1 MTSDPPKAEAAH
13 RWRPIE
19 DLPEDWEHLGDG
31 DVRHLAEFWN
41 ENRQE
46 MAAHAAV
53 RAFTERLG
61 REWAIETGLIERIYT
76 LDRGTIEVLLER
88 GIHEHLIAQKATNRD
103 PALVSDIIRDH
114 EAALDG
120 LFLFVKRER
129 ELSTS
134 FVKELHAVLLEHQDT
149 AAARN
154 TFGRRVE
161 MPLTKGRYKKRPNS
175 PVRPDGRIHEYCPP
189 EQVASEMDRLVEMHA
204 SHQEVGVFP
213 EVEAAWLHH
222 RFAQIHPFQD
232 GNGRVARAL
241 ATLVMIRAGWLTL
254 VVTDAMRSDYIA
266 ALEAADGGDLA
277 PLVQLFADIQRRA
290 IYGAVAEARHVIA
303 ESRHRAAVIRSV
315 ADKLDRRRQRRQDE
329 WEKAKDIGRALAA
342 AATEQLDMTKT
353 ELKSVLAPQLGT
365 NGDFWVT
372 SNAADDPDRR
382 SYYGYQVVETA
393 RAMRYFANTR
403 TFHCWAA
410 LNLKTDGRYEILV
423 SIHGMGHEFAGLL
436 VATAC
441 LAKRDRSGDGDGPGG
456 TLVTKVRPLCERPF
470 QISYKEDP
478 ADARTRFDRWIND
491 VVVQGLLAW
500 QEEI

>member
-1 MTSDPPKAEAAH
+1 MNSDSRTTEVAH

-19 DLPEDWEHLGDG
+19 DLPEDWERLGDR
-31 DVRHLAEFWN
+31 DLRHLAEFWS

-46 MAAHAAV
+46 MEAHGAV
-53 RAFTERLG
+53 RAFNERLG

-76 LDRGTIEVLLER
+76 LDRGTTEILLER
-88 GIHEHLIAQKATNRD
+88 GIHENLIAQTATNRD

-120 LFLFVKRER
+120 LFQFVKRER

-134 FVKELHAVLLEHQDT
+134 FVKELHAVLLAHQDT

-161 MPLTKGRYKKRPNS
+161 MPLTKGQYKKRPNS

-189 EQVASEMDRLVEMHA
+189 EQVASEMDRLVQMHA
-204 SHQEVGVFP
+204 SHREAGVSP

-254 VVTDAMRSDYIA
+254 VVTDAMRSEYIE
-266 ALEAADGGDLA
+266 ALEAADAGDLA

-290 IYGAVAEARHVIA
+290 IYGAVAQARHVIA
-303 ESRHRAAVIRSV
+303 ESRQRAAIIRSV
-315 ADKLDRRRQRRQDE
+315 ADKLDRRRQRRQGE
-329 WEKAKDIGRALAA
+329 WERAKDIGRTLAA
-342 AATEQLDMTKT
+342 AATEQLEMTKA

-372 SNAADDPDRR
+372 SSPDDDPDRR

-393 RAMRYFANTR
+393 KAMRYFANTR

-410 LNLKTDGRYEILV
+410 LNLKTEGRYEILV

-441 LAKRDRSGDGDGPGG
+441 LATRERSDDVEGPGG

-470 QISYKEDP
+470 QISYKEEP